1 MFGGIEERWNNTEW
15 LTSRTVLVMKNVKI
29 DDINEMVGSRIFD
42 EAKTYQIAN
51 SVENSDLHAQISA
64 EIRYSHELSD
74 Q

>member
-1 MFGGIEERWNNTEW
+1 
-15 LTSRTVLVMKNVKI
+15 MKNVKI